1 MNNHQSARSHLARA
15 ELILQ
20 EVRYRRYD
28 LTFGTGAFL
37 LLLLAFLGGFL
48 IYPLGYVFREALVI
62 HEPGALALLH
72 LQRAHPEIPVEGW
85 TVSREEGI
93 SILGQLYGVGQVAA
107 EVLLPPERRG
117 ASAIAWEKVEGRL
130 REEQAVHKYLLCFD
144 AATQQ
149 EAAQRLRARGDA
161 GVTVQLLP
169 RKRYTLLFFR
179 QMVASP
185 ILRTCIVNSLNIGAA
200 VTLLTTLLS
209 VPLAFFMV
217 RYRFRGRG
225 WVEALLLVPMVLPP
239 FVGAIGMRQFFARFG
254 SVNLL
259 LMKLGL
265 IHGPI
270 DWFSGGGF
278 LGVVIL
284 ESLHLYPILYLNVAA
299 ALANVD
305 PSLEEAAENLGA
317 KGWTLFRTITFPLL
331 LPGYFAGAVI
341 VFIWAFTDLG
351 TPLVFEYRSVVP
363 VQIFNM
369 VADIHANPLG
379 YALVVLVIL
388 ITGMFFYLSKRYLGG
403 RRVEMMARGHVG
415 SREVEVK
422 GWRAVGINLFCFT
435 LIFIASLPHLSVLL
449 TSITQ
454 KWFMTVLPSEVT
466 WEHYAKVM
474 HLDWSD
480 PAVRLGRLP
489 VVPKVKGHDLTVP
502 SIANSLRYSFFS
514 TLIDLVLGIL
524 IAYLLTRKRIPF
536 ATLIDATAML
546 PLALPGLVLAFGY
559 VGCYSTGIFEGS
571 PLDPFYKPGLLLVLA
586 YAVRR
591 LPYSVRAAYAGFQ
604 QTHVVLEEASQNLG
618 ATPFQTLR
626 RITLPLIMANLV
638 AGAILSFSFAM
649 LEVSDSLILALK
661 EEYYPIT
668 KAIYTLLG
676 RVADGPYIASAMG
689 LLGMVLLILSLVA
702 ASRFLG
708 QRMGELFRA

>member
-1 MNNHQSARSHLARA
+1 MTPFHRRT
-15 ELILQ
+15 I
-20 EVRYRRYD
+20 RYD
-28 LTFGTGAFL
+28 LTFGTGASL
-37 LLLLAFLGGFL
+37 LLLLVFLGGFL
-48 IYPLGYVFREALVI
+48 IYPLGYVFREAFVI
-62 HEPGALALLH
+62 HDPGALALWY
-72 LQRAHPEIPVEGW
+72 LQRAHPEIPVDGW
-85 TVSREEGI
+85 TVSREQGI
-93 SILGQLYGVGQVAA
+93 SILGQLHGVPVVAA
-107 EVLLPPERRG
+107 EVCLSPSEGSGQAFWERTW
-117 ASAIAWEKVEGRL
+117 ARL
-130 REEQAVHKYLLCFD
+130 KEAEAAQKYLLCFD
-144 AATQQ
+144 PATQ
-149 EAAQRLRARGDA
+149 EKAAQGLASRPDLK
-161 GVTVQLLP
+161 VTVQQLP
-169 RKRYTLLFFR
+169 RKRYTLVFFR

-185 ILRTCIVNSLNIGAA
+185 ILRACIINSLNIGAA

-225 WVEALLLVPMVLPP
+225 LIEALLLVPMVLPP

-317 KGWTLFRTITFPLL
+317 RGWTLFRTITFPLL

-388 ITGMFFYLSKRYLGG
+388 ITGVFFYISKRYLGG

-422 GWRAVGINLFCFT
+422 GWRAGLINLFCFT

-466 WEHYAKVM
+466 WEHYANVM

-489 VVPKVKGHDLTVP
+489 VVPRVKGHDLTVP

-514 TLIDLVLGIL
+514 TLIDLVLGVL

-559 VGCYSTGIFEGS
+559 VGCYSAGIFEGS
-571 PLDPFYKPGLLLVLA
+571 PLDPFHKPGLLLVLA

-618 ATPFQTLR
+618 ATPLQTIR
-626 RITLPLIMANLV
+626 RITLPLIAANLV

-668 KAIYTLLG
+668 KAIYALLG

-689 LLGMVLLILSLVA
+689 LLGMVLLIISLVA
-702 ASRFLG
+702 AGRFLG

>member
-1 MNNHQSARSHLARA
+1 MKYL
-15 ELILQ
+15 
-20 EVRYRRYD
+20 RRYD
-28 LTFGTGAFL
+28 LTPGTSAFL
-37 LLLLAFLGGFL
+37 LLLVVFFGAFLV
-48 IYPLGYVFREALVI
+48 YPLGYVFREAFIV
-62 HEPGALALLH
+62 HEPGALALLY
-72 LQRAHPEIPVEGW
+72 LQRRHADVPVEGW
-85 TVSREEGI
+85 IVSREAGLTI
-93 SILGQLYGVGQVAA
+93 TGQVHELPTVAA
-107 EVLLPPERRG
+107 EVYTPPRSAGEAAPA
-117 ASAIAWEKVEGRL
+117 ASLQEALVRL
-130 REEQAVHKYLLCFD
+130 RDTTAVTQYFLCFD
-144 AATQQ
+144 PAIGDQARAWLAAHS
-149 EAAQRLRARGDA
+149 GPP
-161 GVTVQLLP
+161 VTVQVLP
-169 RKRYTLLFFR
+169 PKRYTLVFFR

-185 ILRTCIVNSLNIGAA
+185 VLRTCIVNSLNVGAA
-200 VTLLTTLLS
+200 VTLLTTLIS
-209 VPLAFFMV
+209 VPLAYFMV
-217 RYRFRGRG
+217 RFRFRGRG
-225 WVEALLLVPMVLPP
+225 LVEALLLVPMVLPP

-265 IHGPI
+265 IHAPI

-284 ESLHLYPILYLNVAA
+284 EALHLYPIMYLNVAA

-305 PSLEEAAENLGA
+305 PSLEEAAENVGA
-317 KGWTLFRTITFPLL
+317 HGWTLFRTITFPLL

-388 ITGMFFYLSKRYLGG
+388 LTVMFFYISKRYFGG
-403 RRVEMMARGHVG
+403 RRVDMIARGHVG
-415 SREVEVK
+415 SREVSLR
-422 GWRAVGINLFCFT
+422 GWRAALVNLFCFL
-435 LIFIASLPHLSVLL
+435 LIFVATLPHLSVALM
-449 TSITQ
+449 SITQ

-466 WEHYAKVM
+466 GEHYHNVM
-474 HLDWSD
+474 HLDWSE
-480 PAVRLGRLP
+480 PAVRLGQTPLLP
-489 VVPKVKGHDLTVP
+489 SVKGHDLTVP
-502 SIANSLRYSFFS
+502 SIKNSLRYSLFS
-514 TLIDLVLGIL
+514 TLIDLVLGVL
-524 IAYLLTRKRIPF
+524 IAYLLTRRRIPF

-559 VGCYSTGIFEGS
+559 VGCYSSGIFEGS
-571 PLDPFYKPGLLLVLA
+571 LLDPFGKPGLLLILA

-604 QTHVVLEEASQNLG
+604 QTSVVLEEASQNLG

-626 RITLPLIMANLV
+626 RITLPLVMANLV

-649 LEVSDSLILALK
+649 LEVSDSLILAIK

-668 KAIYTLLG
+668 KAIYNLLL
-676 RVADGPYIASAMG
+676 RVADGPYVASAMG
-689 LLGMVLLILSLVA
+689 MLGMILLIVSLVA
-702 ASRFLG
+702 AGRFLG
-708 QRMGELFRA
+708 QRLGELFRA

>member
-1 MNNHQSARSHLARA
+1 MFKNL
-15 ELILQ
+15 
-20 EVRYRRYD
+20 RRYD
-28 LTFGTGAFL
+28 LTLGTSAFL
-37 LLLLAFLGGFL
+37 FLLAVFLGGFL
-48 IYPLGYVFREALVI
+48 IYPLGYVFREAFVI
-62 HEPGALALLH
+62 HDPGALALWY
-72 LQRAHPEIPVEGW
+72 LQRVHPEIPMDGW
-85 TVSREEGI
+85 TVNRDNGI
-93 SILGQLYGVGQVAA
+93 AILGQLHGVNQVAA
-107 EVLLPPERRG
+107 EVFPPAPPAETAEPSRQE
-117 ASAIAWEKVEGRL
+117 AWTRLEKAKAP
-130 REEQAVHKYLLCFD
+130 QQYILCFD
-144 AATQQ
+144 SVTPKEATQRL
-149 EAAQRLRARGDA
+149 AAQSDLKI
-161 GVTVQLLP
+161 TVQQLP
-169 RKRYTLLFFR
+169 RKRYTLVFFR
-179 QMVASP
+179 QMVANP
-185 ILRTCIVNSLNIGAA
+185 ILRTCIVNSFNIGAA

-217 RYRFRGRG
+217 RYRFRGRSL
-225 WVEALLLVPMVLPP
+225 VEALLLVPMVLPP

-259 LMKLGL
+259 LMQLGL
-265 IHGPI
+265 IQGPI

-284 ESLHLYPILYLNVAA
+284 EALHLYPIMYLNVAA
-299 ALANVD
+299 ALANID
-305 PSLEEAAENLGA
+305 PSLEEAAENMGA
-317 KGWTLFRTITFPLL
+317 RGWTLFRTITFPLL

-369 VADIHANPLG
+369 VADIHSNPLG

-388 ITGMFFYLSKRYLGG
+388 ITVMFFYLSKRYLGG
-403 RRVEMMARGHVG
+403 RRVEMMGRGHVG

-422 GWRAVGINLFCFT
+422 GWRAFLINLLCFT
-435 LIFIASLPHLSVLL
+435 LIFVASLPHISVVL

-466 WEHYAKVM
+466 WKHYANVM
-474 HLDWSD
+474 HLDWRD
-480 PAVRLGRLP
+480 PAMRWGQVPL
-489 VVPKVKGHDLTVP
+489 VPKVKGHDLTVP

-514 TLIDLVLGIL
+514 TLIDLVLGVL
-524 IAYLLTRKRIPF
+524 IAYLLVRKRIPF
-536 ATLIDATAML
+536 ATLIDATVML

-571 PLDPFYKPGLLLVLA
+571 SLDPFYKPGLLLVLA

-604 QTHVVLEEASQNLG
+604 QTNVVLEEASQNLG

-638 AGAILSFSFAM
+638 AGAILAFSFAM

-689 LLGMVLLILSLVA
+689 MLGMILLIVSLIVA
-702 ASRFLG
+702 GRFLG